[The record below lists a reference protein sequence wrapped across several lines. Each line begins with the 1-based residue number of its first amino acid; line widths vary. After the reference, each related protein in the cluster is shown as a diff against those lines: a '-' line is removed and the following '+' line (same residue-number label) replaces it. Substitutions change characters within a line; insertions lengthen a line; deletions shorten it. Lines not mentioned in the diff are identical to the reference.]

1 MTADFLQQRITSIQ
15 AQIVAYENAIIA
27 LASGGIQ
34 SYTIDTGQSRQTVTK
49 LDLKNLNDVLN
60 SLMNQLAIYEAR
72 LTGNGTVIGRPAW

>member
-27 LASGGIQ
+27 LATGGIQ

-49 LDLKNLNDVLN
+49 IELDKLTKVIN
-60 SLMNQLAIYEAR
+60 SLMNQLAVYEAR
-72 LTGNGTVIGRPAW
+72 LTGNGTAIGRPAW